1 MEAKMEKF
9 DINNMVTDKII
20 ESLEKGVV
28 PWHKPWK
35 GGLPCNFI
43 TKSEYQGINLFILA
57 MSPYKSRYWLTYKQA
72 EAKGGSVKKGE
83 KGTPIVFWSP
93 TQYKKLNKLTNEVEV
108 QKGMI
113 LKYFTVFNI
122 EQTQNIEIP
131 EDTIVDFKPIEACEA
146 VLKSY
151 KTMPELTHGG
161 DRAAYS
167 PGLDR
172 IMMPH
177 KETFHSV
184 EGYYGTLFH
193 EMVHSTGH
201 KSRLNRDLGGHFGSA
216 DYSFEELVAE
226 LGSGMLSAHAGIE
239 NKTLDNSAAYIAS
252 WIKKLSNDKKMI
264 IKASG
269 KSKKAV
275 AMILGKDDTSAKVE
289 E

>member
-1 MEAKMEKF
+1 MEKF

-35 GGLPCNFI
+35 GGLPCNFV
-43 TKSEYQGINLFILA
+43 TKAEYQGINLFILA
-57 MSPYKSRYWLTYKQA
+57 MTSYKSRYWLTYKQA

-93 TQYKKLNKLTNEVEV
+93 TQYKKLNKLTNEMEV

-131 EDTIVDFKPIEACEA
+131 ENTIVDFKPIEACEE
-146 VLKSY
+146 VLKTY
-151 KTMPELTHGG
+151 KTMPEVVHGG

-167 PGLDR
+167 PTQDK
-172 IMMPH
+172 IIMPH
-177 KETFHSV
+177 KESFDSV
-184 EGYYGTLFH
+184 ETYYGTLFH

-201 KSRLNRDLGGHFGSA
+201 KNRLNREFGPTFG
-216 DYSFEELVAE
+216 DHKYSFEELVAE
-226 LGSGMLSAHAGIE
+226 LGSGMLAAHTGIE
-239 NKTLDNSAAYIAS
+239 SKTLDNSAAYIAT

-275 AMILGKDDTSAKVE
+275 AMILGKDEVSSKVE

>member
-35 GGLPCNFI
+35 SGLPCNFI

-57 MSPYKSRYWLTYKQA
+57 MSSYKSRYWLTYKQA
-72 EAKGGSVKKGE
+72 EAKGGSIRKGE
-83 KGTPIVFWSP
+83 KGMPIVFWSP
-93 TQYKKLNKLTNEVEV
+93 TQYKKLNKLTNEMEV

-131 EDTIVDFKPIEACEA
+131 KDDVREFAPIEACENI
-146 VLKSY
+146 VKSY
-151 KTMPELTHGG
+151 KTIPNIRHGG

-167 PGLDR
+167 PTLDEI
-172 IMMPH
+172 IMPR
-177 KETFHSV
+177 KETFDSP
-184 EGYYGTLFH
+184 ETYYGTLFH

-201 KSRLNRDLGGHFGSA
+201 KSRLNREFGPTFG
-216 DYSFEELVAE
+216 DHKYSFEELVAE
-226 LGSGMLSAHAGIE
+226 LGAGMLSAHAGIE

-275 AMILGKDDTSAKVE
+275 AMILGKDDTSAKTE